1 MRNEKEIGEV
11 IRQLRGDLSLREFA
25 IKCEISHTTIDNLE
39 KGVDFRTKKP
49 TQVKMTTLQKIA
61 DACHVPVSYIIS
73 KSNAPTPEAPQLSE
87 GEQLLLDMFRQIPED
102 QQKVFLEMGRVYANS
117 LKKD

>member
-1 MRNEKEIGEV
+1 MFCDILK
-11 IRQLRGDLSLREFA
+11 QLRKRNGY
-25 IKCEISHTTIDNLE
+25 
-39 KGVDFRTKKP
+39 
-49 TQVKMTTLQKIA
+49 TQPELGKLLN
-61 DACHVPVSYIIS
+61 IS
-73 KSNAPTPEAPQLSE
+73 KSTICMYELGERMPDHEMMKSISNLFNVSMDYLYEKEADPTPEAPQLSE

>member
-1 MRNEKEIGEV
+1 MDATNDIGKTV
-11 IRQLRGDLSLREFA
+11 RLLRGEMSLRDFA
-25 IKCEISHTTIDNLE
+25 EKCDVSHTTIDNLE
-39 KGVDFRTKKP
+39 KGIDFRTGKP

-61 DACHVPVSYIIS
+61 DACNVPISYIINES
-73 KSNAPTPEAPQLSE
+73 PTPTPEAPQLSE
-87 GEQLLLDMFRQIPED
+87 GEQLLLDMFRQIPEE

>member
-1 MRNEKEIGEV
+1 MANRAKTISSKTGIKIRELRNLAGFTQKELAEKLYKSESAVRMWELGKSEPDLLSVNALAELFSVSADV
-11 IRQLRGDLSLREFA
+11 ILGTD
-25 IKCEISHTTIDNLE
+25 T
-39 KGVDFRTKKP
+39 
-49 TQVKMTTLQKIA
+49 
-61 DACHVPVSYIIS
+61 
-73 KSNAPTPEAPQLSE
+73 PTPEAPQLSE